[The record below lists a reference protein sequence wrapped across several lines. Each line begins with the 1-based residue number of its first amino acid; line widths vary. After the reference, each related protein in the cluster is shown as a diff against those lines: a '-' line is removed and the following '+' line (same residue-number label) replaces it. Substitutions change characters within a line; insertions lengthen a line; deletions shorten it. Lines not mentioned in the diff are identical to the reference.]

1 MKKGDINT
9 VTIEALKKQVNT
21 YMKKDWPLINKAYCY
36 ALKYHEGQ
44 KRESGEDYIVH
55 PLAVGYILSMM
66 HADVDT
72 ICAGLLHD
80 VIEDT
85 KATYED
91 IKKEFGDEVA
101 YLVDGVTKLTH
112 LNFNNK
118 DEFQATN
125 IRRIIV
131 SLREDARIVIIKL
144 VDRLHNMKTIEY
156 KKPERQKEI
165 ALQTLEIYVPLAYY
179 IGAYKIK
186 CELENYCLMYL
197 KPEVYGDLSKKLNTL
212 YNSNKKM
219 LHKMMSDTK
228 KKLNS
233 EGIKCNLEVRFKDI
247 SSVYKKM
254 LNRSTF
260 ENIHDLLSIIITVKN
275 KRDCYLSL
283 MLIHEL
289 YVPLNFK
296 FKDFIVK
303 PKTNMYQALHTTV
316 FGPGERLVQFQI
328 RTKEMERI
336 ATYGL
341 TSYWF
346 KNRKQAKLDMQKDL
360 EKNFQFF
367 KSIEELDSNIV
378 DNIEFVKLIKRELF
392 SDNVYV
398 RTTMGEIIELP
409 TDATPIDFAYKI
421 HSDLG
426 NTMIAA
432 VVNDEIVPFD
442 YRLQNN
448 DRVRIITD
456 ASVYVDREPWLDYVV
471 TTHAKKKLNEYLK
484 DREKEQ
490 EYDKD

>member
-1 MKKGDINT
+1 MKSIPEET
-9 VTIEALKKQVNT
+9 VTIDLFKNKVNT
-21 YMKKDWPLINKAYCY
+21 YMKKDWSLINKAYCY
-36 ALKYHEGQ
+36 AEKCHNGQ
-44 KRESGEDYIVH
+44 KRESGEDYIIH
-55 PLAVGYILSMM
+55 PLSVAYILSMM
-66 HADVDT
+66 HADANT
-72 ICAGLLHD
+72 ICAALLHD
-80 VIEDT
+80 TIEDT

-91 IKKEFGDEVA
+91 IKREFGDEIA
-101 YLVDGVTKLTH
+101 FLVDGVTKLTH
-112 LNFNNK
+112 LNFTNK
-118 DEFQATN
+118 DEFLATN

-131 SLREDARIVIIKL
+131 SIREDARIVIIKL

-156 KKPERQKEI
+156 KKNARQKEI

-197 KPEVYGDLSKKLNTL
+197 KPEIYGDFSKKLNTI

-219 LHKMMSDTK
+219 LHKMVQDTK

-233 EGIKCNLEVRFKDI
+233 EGIKCNLEIRYKDI
-247 SSVYKKM
+247 YSVYKKM
-254 LNRSTF
+254 LNRSTID
-260 ENIHDLLSIIITVKN
+260 NIHDLLSIIITVKN
-275 KRDCYLSL
+275 KRDCYSTL
-283 MLIHEL
+283 MYIHEM
-289 YVPLNFK
+289 YVPLSFK
-296 FKDFIVK
+296 FKDFIAK
-303 PKTNMYQALHTTV
+303 PKPNMYQALHTTV

-346 KNRKQAKLDMQKDL
+346 KNRKLAKKDMQHDL

-398 RTTMGEIIELP
+398 RTSMGEIIELP
-409 TDATPIDFAYKI
+409 NSATPVDFAYKI
-421 HSDLG
+421 HSELG

-442 YRLQNN
+442 YKLQNN

-456 ASVYVDREPWLDYVV
+456 SSVYIDREPWLDYVV
-471 TTHAKKKLNEYLK
+471 TTHAKKKINEYLK
-484 DREKEQ
+484 DLDKE
-490 EYDKD
+490 

>member
-1 MKKGDINT
+1 MKSVNEVI
-9 VTIEALKKQVNT
+9 TIDLLKNKVST
-21 YMKKDWPLINKAYCY
+21 YMKKDWSIIEKAYKY

-44 KRESGEDYIVH
+44 KRESGEPYVIH
-55 PLAVGYILSMM
+55 PLAVAYILSNM
-66 HADVDT
+66 HADSVT
-72 ICAGLLHD
+72 ICAALLHD

-85 KATYED
+85 KATYEI
-91 IKKEFGDEVA
+91 IKDEFGDEIA
-101 YLVDGVTKLTH
+101 HLVDGVTKFTH

-118 DEFQATN
+118 DEFLATN
-125 IRRIIV
+125 LRRIIV
-131 SLREDARIVIIKL
+131 SIREDARIVIIKL
-144 VDRLHNMKTIEY
+144 VDRLHNMRTIEY
-156 KKPERQKEI
+156 KRPERQKEI

-186 CELENYCLMYL
+186 GELENLCLMYL
-197 KPEVYGDLSKKLNTL
+197 KPDTYGDLSKKLTSI

-219 LHKMMSDTK
+219 LHKMLNDTK

-233 EGIKCNLEVRFKDI
+233 EGIKCSLEIRYKDI
-247 SSVYKKM
+247 YSVYKKM
-254 LNRSTF
+254 VNRSTID
-260 ENIHDLLSIIITVKN
+260 NIHDLLGIEVIVKN

-283 MLIHEL
+283 MLIHEM

-346 KNRKQAKLDMQKDL
+346 KNHKLAKTDMQQDL
-360 EKNFQFF
+360 AKNFQFF

-392 SDNVYV
+392 SENVYV
-398 RTTMGEIIELP
+398 RTSMGEIIELP
-409 TDATPIDFAYKI
+409 NNSTPIDFAYKI

-442 YRLQNN
+442 YQLQMN
-448 DRVRIITD
+448 DRVRIIAD
-456 ASVYVDREPWLDYVV
+456 SSVYVDRSPWLNMVV
-471 TTHAKKKLNEYLK
+471 TTHAKKKLSEYLK
-484 DREKEQ
+484 DQEKKKE
-490 EYDKD
+490 

>member
-1 MKKGDINT
+1 MRKEDNVVITLDLFKN
-9 VTIEALKKQVNT
+9 KVNT

-44 KRESGEDYIVH
+44 KRESGEDYIIH
-55 PLAVGYILSMM
+55 PLTVAYILASM
-66 HADVDT
+66 HADSNT
-72 ICAGLLHD
+72 ICAALLHD

-85 KATYED
+85 TATYEE
-91 IKKEFGDEVA
+91 IKKEFGDEIA
-101 YLVDGVTKLTH
+101 FLVDGVTKLTH
-112 LNFNNK
+112 LNFNSK
-118 DEFQATN
+118 DEFLATN

-131 SLREDARIVIIKL
+131 SIREDARIVIIKL

-156 KKPERQKEI
+156 KKSDRRKEI

-186 CELENYCLMYL
+186 TELENYCLMYL
-197 KPEVYGDLSKKLNTL
+197 KPEVYSDLSKKLNYI

-219 LHKMMSDTK
+219 LHRMLNDTK
-228 KKLNS
+228 KKLNA
-233 EGIKCNLEVRFKDI
+233 EGIKCNLEVRYKDI
-247 SSVYKKM
+247 YSVYKKM
-254 LNRSTF
+254 LSRSTID
-260 ENIHDLLSIIITVKN
+260 NIHDLLGIVVTVKN

-283 MLIHEL
+283 MHIHEL
-289 YVPLNFK
+289 YVPLSFK

-316 FGPGERLVQFQI
+316 FGPNDRLVQFQI

-341 TSYWF
+341 TSFWF
-346 KNRKQAKLDMQKDL
+346 KNRKLAKDDMQKSL

-398 RTTMGEIIELP
+398 RTSRGEIIELP
-409 TDATPIDFAYKI
+409 NSSTPIDFAYKI
-421 HSDLG
+421 HSELG

-442 YRLQNN
+442 YKLQNN

-456 ASVYVDREPWLDYVV
+456 GSVYIDRRPWLDYVV
-471 TTHAKKKLNEYLK
+471 TTHARKKINDYLR
-484 DREKEQ
+484 DNEKE
-490 EYDKD
+490 

>member
-1 MKKGDINT
+1 MKKTDNT
-9 VTIEALKKQVNT
+9 IVTIDLLKKQVNS
-21 YMKKDWPLINKAYCY
+21 YMKKEWPRILKAYEY
-36 ALKYHEGQ
+36 ALNCHKGQ
-44 KRESGEDYIVH
+44 KRESGEDYIIH
-55 PLAVGYILSMM
+55 PLAVAYSLSLM
-66 HADVDT
+66 HADADT
-72 ICAGLLHD
+72 IMAGLLHD

-85 KATYED
+85 NVSYED
-91 IKKEFGDEVA
+91 IKTTFGDEIA

-112 LNFNNK
+112 LNFNSK
-118 DEFQATN
+118 DEFLATN

-131 SLREDARIVIIKL
+131 SIREDARIVIIKL

-156 KKPERQKEI
+156 KKADRRKEI

-197 KPEVYGDLSKKLNTL
+197 KPDIYGDLSKKLNTI

-219 LHKMMSDTK
+219 LHKMILETK

-233 EGIKCNLEVRFKDI
+233 EGIKCSLEIRYKEI
-247 SSVYKKM
+247 CNVYKKM
-254 LNRSTF
+254 LSRSTID
-260 ENIHDLLSIIITVKN
+260 NIHDLLSIMVTVKN
-275 KRDCYLSL
+275 KRDCYLAL
-283 MLIHEL
+283 MYIHEM
-289 YVPLNFK
+289 YVPLNIK

-346 KNRKQAKLDMQKDL
+346 KNRRLAKVDMQKDL

-367 KSIEELDSNIV
+367 KSIEELDSDIV

-398 RTTMGEIIELP
+398 RTSMGEIIELP
-409 TDATPIDFAYKI
+409 NNSTPIDFAYKI

-426 NTMIAA
+426 NSMIAA

-442 YRLQNN
+442 YKLQNN
-448 DRVRIITD
+448 DRVRIISD
-456 ASVYVDREPWLDYVV
+456 SSVYIDRNPWLDYVV
-471 TTHAKKKLNEYLK
+471 TTHAKKKLTEYLK
-484 DREKEQ
+484 DKNKE
-490 EYDKD
+490 

>member
-1 MKKGDINT
+1 MKKEMEVT
-9 VTIEALKKQVNT
+9 VTIDLLKNKVNT
-21 YMKKDWPLINKAYCY
+21 YMKKDWPMINKAYSY
-36 ALKYHEGQ
+36 ALNHHKGQ
-44 KRESGEDYIVH
+44 KRESGEDYIIH
-55 PLAVGYILSMM
+55 PLYVAYILSTM
-66 HADVDT
+66 HADAQT
-72 ICAGLLHD
+72 ICAALLHD
-80 VIEDT
+80 TIEDT
-85 KATYED
+85 IATYEEIKD
-91 IKKEFGDEVA
+91 IFGDEIA
-101 YLVDGVTKLTH
+101 FLVDGVTKLTH
-112 LNFNNK
+112 LNFSNK
-118 DEFQATN
+118 DEFLATN

-131 SLREDARIVIIKL
+131 SITEDARIVIIKL

-156 KKPERQKEI
+156 KKVDRRKEI

-186 CELENYCLMYL
+186 SELENYCLMYL
-197 KPEVYGDLSKKLNTL
+197 KPEIYGDLSKKLNTL

-219 LHKMMSDTK
+219 LHKMLSDTK

-233 EGIKCNLEVRFKDI
+233 EGIKCNLEIRYKDI
-247 SSVYKKM
+247 YSVYKKM
-254 LNRSTF
+254 LNKSTID
-260 ENIHDLLSIIITVKN
+260 NIHDLLGITVTVKN

-283 MLIHEL
+283 MYIHEL
-289 YVPLNFK
+289 YVPLSFK

-336 ATYGL
+336 ATFGL

-346 KNRKQAKLDMQKDL
+346 TNRRLAKEDMQKDL

-367 KSIEELDSNIV
+367 KSIEELDSNIA

-398 RTTMGEIIELP
+398 RTSRGEIIELP
-409 TDATPIDFAYKI
+409 IDSTPIDFAYKI
-421 HSDLG
+421 HSELG

-432 VVNDEIVPFD
+432 VVNDEIVPFN
-442 YRLQNN
+442 YKLQNN

-456 ASVYVDREPWLDYVV
+456 RSVFVDRRPWLDYVV
-471 TTHAKKKLNEYLK
+471 TTHAKKKINEYLK
-484 DREKEQ
+484 EIEK
-490 EYDKD
+490 

>member
-1 MKKGDINT
+1 MKKEDNIV
-9 VTIEALKKQVNT
+9 VTIELLKNKVNT
-21 YMKKDWPLINKAYCY
+21 YMKKEWPLISKAYSY

-44 KRESGEDYIVH
+44 KRESGEAYIIH
-55 PLAVGYILSMM
+55 PLYVAYILSTM
-66 HADVDT
+66 HADAAT
-72 ICAGLLHD
+72 ICAALLHD

-85 KATYED
+85 KATYDD
-91 IKKEFGDEVA
+91 IKKNFGEEIA
-101 YLVDGVTKLTH
+101 FLVDGVTKLTH

-118 DEFQATN
+118 DEFLATN

-131 SLREDARIVIIKL
+131 SITEDARIVIIKL

-156 KKPERQKEI
+156 KKDERRKEI

-186 CELENYCLMYL
+186 SELENYCLMYL
-197 KPEVYGDLSKKLNTL
+197 KPDIYGDLSKKLNTV

-219 LHKMMSDTK
+219 LHKMLTDTK
-228 KKLNS
+228 NKLNS
-233 EGIKCNLEVRFKDI
+233 EGIKCNLEIRYKDI
-247 SSVYKKM
+247 YSVYKKTI
-254 LNRSTF
+254 NRSTID
-260 ENIHDLLSIIITVKN
+260 NIHDLMGIIVTVKN

-283 MLIHEL
+283 MHIHEL
-289 YVPLNFK
+289 YVPLSFK

-316 FGPGERLVQFQI
+316 FGPNDRLVQFQI

-336 ATYGL
+336 ASFGL

-346 KNRKQAKLDMQKDL
+346 KNRKLAKIDMQKSL

-398 RTTMGEIIELP
+398 RTSRGEIIELP
-409 TDATPIDFAYKI
+409 NSSTPIDFAYKI
-421 HSDLG
+421 HSELG

-442 YRLQNN
+442 YKLQNN

-456 ASVYVDREPWLDYVV
+456 GSVYIDRRPWLDYVA
-471 TTHAKKKLNEYLK
+471 TIHAKKKINEYLK
-484 DREKEQ
+484 ENEKE
-490 EYDKD
+490 

>member
-1 MKKGDINT
+1 MKKENDVVVNIDL
-9 VTIEALKKQVNT
+9 LKNKVNT
-21 YMKKDWPLINKAYCY
+21 YMKKDWPLIQKAYSY
-36 ALKYHEGQ
+36 ALKFHEGQ
-44 KRESGEDYIVH
+44 KRESGEDYIIH
-55 PLAVGYILSMM
+55 PLYVAYILSTM
-66 HADVDT
+66 HADANT
-72 ICAGLLHD
+72 ICAALLHD

-85 KATYED
+85 KATYND
-91 IKKEFGDEVA
+91 IKENFGDEIA
-101 YLVDGVTKLTH
+101 FLVDGVTKLTH
-112 LNFNNK
+112 LNFNSK
-118 DEFQATN
+118 DEFLATN

-131 SLREDARIVIIKL
+131 SITEDARIVIIKL

-156 KKPERQKEI
+156 KKDDRGKEI

-186 CELENYCLMYL
+186 SELENYCLMYL
-197 KPEVYGDLSKKLNTL
+197 KPEIYGDLQKKLTTI

-219 LHKMMSDTK
+219 LHKMLNDTK

-233 EGIKCNLEVRFKDI
+233 EGIKCNLEIRYKDI
-247 SSVYKKM
+247 YSVYKKM
-254 LNRSTF
+254 LSRSTM
-260 ENIHDLLSIIITVKN
+260 ENIHDLLGIVVTVKN
-275 KRDCYLSL
+275 KRDCYLAL
-283 MLIHEL
+283 MNIHEL
-289 YVPLNFK
+289 YVPLSFK

-336 ATYGL
+336 AKYGL
-341 TSYWF
+341 TSFWF
-346 KNRKQAKLDMQKDL
+346 KNRKLAKQDMQKSL
-360 EKNFQFF
+360 EKNFPFF

-398 RTTMGEIIELP
+398 RTSRGEIIELP
-409 TDATPIDFAYKI
+409 NSSTPIDFAYKI
-421 HSDLG
+421 HSELG

-442 YRLQNN
+442 YKLQNN

-456 ASVYVDREPWLDYVV
+456 SSVYIDRKPWLDYVV
-471 TTHAKKKLNEYLK
+471 TIHAKKKINEYLRDNENK
-484 DREKEQ
+484 
-490 EYDKD
+490 

>member
-1 MKKGDINT
+1 MKSVKEEIITIDI
-9 VTIEALKKQVNT
+9 LKNKVNT
-21 YMKKDWPLINKAYCY
+21 YMKKDWPIIFKAYSY
-36 ALKYHEGQ
+36 ALKFHAGQ
-44 KRESGEDYIVH
+44 KRESGNDYITH
-55 PLAVGYILSMM
+55 PLAVAYYLSLM
-66 HADVDT
+66 HADANT
-72 ICAGLLHD
+72 ISAALLHD

-91 IKKEFGDEVA
+91 VKAEFGDEIA
-101 YLVDGVTKLTH
+101 FLVDGVTKLTH
-112 LNFNNK
+112 LNFNSK
-118 DEFQATN
+118 DEFLATN

-131 SLREDARIVIIKL
+131 SIREDARIVIIKL

-156 KKPERQKEI
+156 KKSDRQKEI

-186 CELENYCLMYL
+186 VELENYCLMYL
-197 KPEVYGDLSKKLNTL
+197 KPDIYGDLSKKLNNI

-219 LHKMMSDTK
+219 LHKMMLDTK

-233 EGIKCNLEVRFKDI
+233 EGIKCNLEIRYKDI

-254 LNRSTF
+254 LNRGTF
-260 ENIHDLLSIIITVKN
+260 ENIHDLLGIVVTVKN
-275 KRDCYLSL
+275 KRDCYLAL
-283 MLIHEL
+283 MLIHEM
-289 YVPLNFK
+289 YVPLSYK

-346 KNRKQAKLDMQKDL
+346 KNRKLAKVDMQKDL

-398 RTTMGEIIELP
+398 RTSMGEIIELP
-409 TDATPIDFAYKI
+409 NSSTPVDFAYKI
-421 HSDLG
+421 HSELG

-442 YRLQNN
+442 YKLQNN

-456 ASVYVDREPWLDYVV
+456 NSVYVDRKPWLDYVV
-471 TTHAKKKLNEYLK
+471 TTHAKKKINEYLK
-484 DREKEQ
+484 ENEKE
-490 EYDKD
+490 

>member
-1 MKKGDINT
+1 MKK
-9 VTIEALKKQVNT
+9 A
-21 YMKKDWPLINKAYCY
+21 WPLISKAYSY

-44 KRESGEDYIVH
+44 KRESGEDYIIH
-55 PLAVGYILSMM
+55 PLYVAYTLSTM
-66 HADVDT
+66 HADAET
-72 ICAGLLHD
+72 ICAALLHD

-85 KATYED
+85 KATYTD
-91 IKKEFGDEVA
+91 IKHEFGDEIA
-101 YLVDGVTKLTH
+101 FLVDGVTKLTH
-112 LNFNNK
+112 LNFNSK
-118 DEFQATN
+118 DEFLATN

-131 SLREDARIVIIKL
+131 SITEDARIVIIKL

-156 KKPERQKEI
+156 KKDDRRKEI

-197 KPEVYGDLSKKLNTL
+197 KPDIYGDLSKKLNNI

-219 LHKMMSDTK
+219 LNKMLHDTK
-228 KKLNS
+228 MKLNS
-233 EGIKCNLEVRFKDI
+233 EGIKCSLEIRFKDI

-254 LNRSTF
+254 LNKSTID
-260 ENIHDLLSIIITVKN
+260 NIHDLLGIIVTVKN
-275 KRDCYLSL
+275 KRDCYLAL
-283 MLIHEL
+283 MHIHEL
-289 YVPLNFK
+289 YVPLSFK

-316 FGPGERLVQFQI
+316 FGPNDRLVQFQI

-346 KNRKQAKLDMQKDL
+346 KNRKFAKVDMQKSL

-367 KSIEELDSNIV
+367 KSIEELDSNIA

-398 RTTMGEIIELP
+398 RTSRGEIIELP
-409 TDATPIDFAYKI
+409 NSSTPIDFAYKI
-421 HSDLG
+421 HSELG

-442 YRLQNN
+442 YKLQNN

-456 ASVYVDREPWLDYVV
+456 GSVYIDRKPWLDYVV
-471 TTHAKKKLNEYLK
+471 TIHAKKKINEYLK
-484 DREKEQ
+484 DNEK
-490 EYDKD
+490 